1 MEGRDIK
8 KRKLGNANSNSKTL
22 GNRADEALKK
32 NHKKWLKRST
42 ILTYS
47 ILETSNFG
55 SWENYTFCFRDT
67 SFSIQVVKV
76 NAFPCSSVYGWA

>member
-8 KRKLGNANSNSKTL
+8 KRKFGNANSNSKTL

-47 ILETSNFG
+47 ILETSSEIPFVSRFN
-55 SWENYTFCFRDT
+55 NNDDIDN
-67 SFSIQVVKV
+67 FSIV
-76 NAFPCSSVYGWA
+76 NNNVFLWFARLL